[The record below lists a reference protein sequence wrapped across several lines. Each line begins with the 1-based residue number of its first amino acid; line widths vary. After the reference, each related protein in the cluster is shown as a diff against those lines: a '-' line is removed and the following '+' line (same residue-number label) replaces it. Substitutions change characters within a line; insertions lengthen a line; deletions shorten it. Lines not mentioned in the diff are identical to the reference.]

1 MSEKS
6 FGVACVRV
14 AASVAA
20 VFVLTC
26 ATGAFAQEAPAA
38 QPAQPQAPPALT
50 LTSDVAVLIHQ
61 IKADRT
67 ADFDWVM
74 DKVKA
79 AMLKSAEPQHAAMA
93 KGIQIYRSAD
103 APPAGG
109 NVTYIVLVNP
119 TVKEA
124 DYSMQNLLKLLY
136 AAFPEE
142 QQEIYKRVAGAFGGP
157 TSRVNLTLANDFA
170 K

>member
-6 FGVACVRV
+6 FGGSCARV
-14 AASVAA
+14 AASFAA

-38 QPAQPQAPPALT
+38 PALT
-50 LTSDVAVLIHQ
+50 LNSGAGVMFHQ

-67 ADFDWVM
+67 EDFDWIM
-74 DKVKA
+74 GKLKT
-79 AMLKSAEPQHAAMA
+79 AMQKSAEAQHVEMA
-93 KGIQIYRSAD
+93 KGIKVYKSTD
-103 APPAGG
+103 APANG
-109 NVTYIVLVNP
+109 NVTYVVMVDP
-119 TVKEA
+119 AVKDA
-124 DYSMQNLLKLLY
+124 DYSMQTLLKMLY

-142 QQEIYKRVAGAFGGP
+142 QQEIYKRVSGAFGGG
-157 TSRVNLTLANDFA
+157 TSRVNLALATDFA

>member
-6 FGVACVRV
+6 FGGACARV

-20 VFVLTC
+20 MFVLTC

-38 QPAQPQAPPALT
+38 QPAAPPAL
-50 LTSDVAVLIHQ
+50 LLNSGAGVMFHQ

-67 ADFDWVM
+67 EDFDWIM
-74 DKVKA
+74 GRLKT
-79 AMLKSAEPQHAAMA
+79 AMQKSAEPKHVEMA
-93 KGIQIYRSAD
+93 KGIQVYKSTD
-103 APPAGG
+103 APANG
-109 NVTYIVLVNP
+109 NVTYVVMVNP
-119 TVKEA
+119 AVKDS
-124 DYSMQNLLKLLY
+124 DYSMQTLLKLLY

-142 QQEIYKRVAGAFGGP
+142 QQEIYKRVSGAFGGG
-157 TSRVNLTLANDFA
+157 TSRVNLTLATDFS

>member
-1 MSEKS
+1 MFEKS

-38 QPAQPQAPPALT
+38 QPAPQAPPALT

-79 AMLKSAEPQHAAMA
+79 ALIKSTEPQHTAMA

-103 APPAGG
+103 APPAGA

-157 TSRVNLTLANDFA
+157 TSRVNLTLANDFS

>member
-1 MSEKS
+1 MSEKG
-6 FGVACVRV
+6 FGWAFVRV

-20 VFVLTC
+20 VVVLTC
-26 ATGAFAQEAPAA
+26 ASGAYAQDAPA
-38 QPAQPQAPPALT
+38 AQPQAPPALL
-50 LTSDVAVLIHQ
+50 LTSDAAVLIHQ

-79 AMLKSAEPQHAAMA
+79 AMAKSTDAQHNAMA
-93 KGIQIYRSAD
+93 KGIHVYRSSDAAD
-103 APPAGG
+103 AKG
-109 NVTYIVLVNP
+109 NLTYIVLVNP

-136 AAFPEE
+136 AQFPEE

-157 TSRVNLTLANDFA
+157 TSRVNLTLVNDFS

>member
-26 ATGAFAQEAPAA
+26 ATGAFAQEAPA
-38 QPAQPQAPPALT
+38 AQPQAPPALT

-79 AMLKSAEPQHAAMA
+79 AMLKSTEPQHTAMA